1 MSGDF
6 RTTPF
11 ARLISS
17 IFYKG
22 FSKEIGYLSNP
33 GFCEL
38 QNIWKRFE
46 VYSFHPAQRE
56 FKVPERVL
64 ERAAPERHRG
74 SILEYFI

>member
-1 MSGDF
+1 VNF
-6 RTTPF
+6 RAF
-11 ARLISS
+11 
-17 IFYKG
+17 
-22 FSKEIGYLSNP
+22 
-33 GFCEL
+33 
-38 QNIWKRFE
+38 QKRFE